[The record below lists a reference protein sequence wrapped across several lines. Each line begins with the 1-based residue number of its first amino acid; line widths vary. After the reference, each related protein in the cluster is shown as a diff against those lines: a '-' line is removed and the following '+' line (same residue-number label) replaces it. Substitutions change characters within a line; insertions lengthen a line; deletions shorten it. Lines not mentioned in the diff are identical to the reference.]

1 MNPLVITPGMQVMF
15 FIGFII
21 FAVYIYALLKAI
33 YWGHNSQRQDMLN
46 DPELRNYYSRH
57 SMPDDVDYDGHGN
70 FGRFPANPYD
80 KKKKKKKGSQSRMKN
95 YFWHKDHK

>member
-57 SMPDDVDYDGHGN
+57 NMPDDVDYDGHGN
-70 FGRFPANPYD
+70 YGRFPANPYD

-95 YFWHKDHK
+95 YFWHKDQK